1 MIEGIV
7 DISGFER
14 QRRVDAA
21 ASASLVAAEPPSTMP
36 GVTAAEPVD
45 IAPAAVIINSIDGH
59 GVEVASTP
67 QHLFG
72 TEAPDERPDLD
83 AMNRRELMTYAGRE
97 HKGKGHW
104 ATMST
109 DVLRT
114 TLAELEG
121 R

>member
-36 GVTAAEPVD
+36 GVD

-67 QHLFG
+67 QHLCG